1 MLFPSPIPTMSAF
14 THPGITS
21 LIEFA
26 WITGYTLTLFGLL
39 SVERRTRRVTFG
51 TVHMVV
57 KGIHPRV
64 RPVTLPFLFLPG
76 MKVVI
81 LAVTLVAI
89 ATVPPVRRAWLA
101 NVYHLHF

>member
-1 MLFPSPIPTMSAF
+1 MSAF

-21 LIEFA
+21 LVEFA
-26 WITGYTLTLFGLL
+26 WITGYTLTLFGIL
-39 SVERRTRRVTFG
+39 SLEPRTRRVTFG

-57 KGIHPRV
+57 HRIHPRV
-64 RPVTLPFLFLPG
+64 RPAILPLLFLPG
-76 MKVVI
+76 MKVII
-81 LAVTLVAI
+81 LAGTLAAI